1 MSIKVM
7 SWNVNGIRA
16 AEKKGFIQWLK
27 QESPDVIGLQEIK
40 ALPEQLSDELLHIE
54 GYEAH
59 WNPAERK
66 GYSGTVVYTKI
77 KPLSVKTGL
86 LDERFNH
93 EGRTLIV
100 EYDDWV
106 FFNIYYPNGKQSPER
121 LQYKMDF
128 YDDFLRTVDQYK
140 AAGKNVVCTGDFNT
154 AHETIDLAHPK
165 QNEKESGFLP
175 EERAW
180 IDKYISH
187 GYVDTFR
194 EFHPEPHQYTWWSNR
209 ANARAN
215 NVGWRIDYFFV
226 NEEFMPRV
234 KDSFIMPEVMG
245 SDHCP
250 VGIIID

>member
-1 MSIKVM
+1 M